1 MTYQLNSPFISSAFL
16 PMQMKANSLTNF
28 LKSANTP
35 LLEKSPLFLQNTFDR
50 RILNNS
56 SFSNK
61 GSTLPTKLESDAPN
75 PMLIRF
81 EPFTPTIN
89 KSTSG
94 KKSLPINQN
103 FFQME
108 TPRKKENNFEEINTF
123 LFNKTTDRKKEKLN
137 VFDDPRFYIPKKIS
151 AQSRRI
157 DIVKKNIDYYPT
169 KKSGHKINSLNSF
182 SNNSITNVINYDV
195 QTPNQKSLNRKRK
208 RSFEKKIITKPK
220 KTKKL
225 DKTLVELYLNQI
237 IIKGISLQKFP
248 LIRLPKEI
256 QSPEILQRLITQ
268 GNYFGIDEESTLQE
282 YSYTRERMNK
292 TAFKTYFHKERIRN
306 KPYLYLI
313 ESNKFQDDPYYI
325 LFNYYEEI
333 KNTIIQIQKN
343 YVGKKKGILNKEQC
357 DILYKLIF
365 STNVLTD
372 IILKYKPTPVK
383 RIKVIKTLLPKIE
396 KQPITSEQ
404 KNELYECPF
413 CHRQFEKGQGLGGH
427 MSRHHPKQSEKY
439 KEKMEIRKKRA
450 GKRKLLFEIKV
461 NFFKLHEMNYKEMLK
476 NGEKEKT
483 LVFIKQHRNEYISY
497 KKAEQKKALKKNKE
511 VTNIN

>member
-16 PMQMKANSLTNF
+16 PIQMKANSLTNF

-89 KSTSG
+89 KSTPG
-94 KKSLPINQN
+94 RKSLPINQN

-123 LFNKTTDRKKEKLN
+123 LFNKTTDRKKDKLN
-137 VFDDPRFYIPKKIS
+137 VFDDPRFYIPKKILS
-151 AQSRRI
+151 QGRRI

-169 KKSGHKINSLNSF
+169 KKSGHTINSLNSF
-182 SNNSITNVINYDV
+182 SNNSITNVINYDA
-195 QTPNQKSLNRKRK
+195 QAHNQKNNKSLNKKRK
-208 RSFEKKIITKPK
+208 RSFEKKILTKPK

-225 DKTLVELYLNQI
+225 DKTLVNLYLNQI

-248 LIRLPKEI
+248 LIQLPNEI
-256 QSPEILQRLITQ
+256 QCPEILQRLITQ
-268 GNYFGIDEESTLQE
+268 GNYFEIDEESTIQE
-282 YSYTRERMNK
+282 YSYTREHMNK

-383 RIKVIKTLLPKIE
+383 RIKVIKTLIP
-396 KQPITSEQ
+396 EQ
-404 KNELYECPF
+404 RNESSQYECPI

-439 KEKMEIRKKRA
+439 KEKMEIRQKRA

-461 NFFKLHEMNYKEMLK
+461 KFFNLHEMDYKEMLK

-483 LVFIKQHRNEYISY
+483 LVFIKQHRNEYISF
-497 KKAEQKKALKKNKE
+497 KKAEQKKAMKE
-511 VTNIN
+511 NNIN